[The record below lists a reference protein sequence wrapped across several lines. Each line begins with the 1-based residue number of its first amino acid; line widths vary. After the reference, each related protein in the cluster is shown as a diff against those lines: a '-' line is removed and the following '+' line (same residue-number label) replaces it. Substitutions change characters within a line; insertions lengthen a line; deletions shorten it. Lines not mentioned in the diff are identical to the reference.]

1 MRHNNKQQKSQRR
14 RRTSSILVAGFVSFL
29 MMFGIHIA
37 LTLAQ
42 EPIFPVQQTKDRNLI
57 AQISSE
63 AGWRE
68 AAANNINTYRKGD
81 LTVVVTDANGTRVPN
96 ADVHVAMKRHAY
108 SFGTAIRENILL
120 SSPDNPDGNNYR
132 NKIVQLFNEGV
143 IEDGLKWPKWDDLE
157 LRPRAIEA
165 VKWLRDKNLKVRG
178 HNLVWP
184 SWHNSL
190 PSLKTLYDNT
200 LNQEGKEAADKVLRD
215 RIITHIRD
223 EVGYLKGQIADWDV
237 VNEPSDNND
246 FLKIL
251 GDSVLVDWFNAA
263 READPNAVLYINENL
278 FENNTQAE
286 LYESEIQYLLNNGAP
301 VGGIGLQCHLFKG
314 AISIPQF
321 LSILDRLGK
330 FNLPIKI
337 TEFDM
342 LTADKQLQA
351 DVTRDFMTAVF
362 SNPGTDGFTMWGFW
376 DGAQWFEDAPIYYKD
391 WSLKPS
397 GKVYMDLVFKEWWTD
412 VVGKTDANG
421 EYKIR
426 GFLGDYEVTASKD
439 LVSKTVSTTVSRNG
453 TKLTIAT

>member
-1 MRHNNKQQKSQRR
+1 MRHNNKQQKWQRR
-14 RRTSSILVAGFVSFL
+14 RQTTSTLLAGFVSFL

-42 EPIFPVQQTKDRNLI
+42 ESVLPDQQTKGSNLI
-57 AQISSE
+57 AQISSDD
-63 AGWRE
+63 AWRE

-81 LTVVVTDANGTRVPN
+81 LTVVVTDGNGTPVPN

-108 SFGTAIRENILL
+108 SFGSAIRENTLL

-132 NKIVQLFNEGV
+132 NNILQLFNEGV

-165 VKWLRDKNLKVRG
+165 VKWLRDNNLKVRG
-178 HNLVWP
+178 HTLVWP

-246 FLKIL
+246 FLRVL

-263 READPNAVLYINENL
+263 HEADPNAVLYINENL
-278 FENNTQAE
+278 FENTTQAE

-301 VGGIGLQCHLFKG
+301 LGGIGLQCHLFKG

-337 TEFDM
+337 SEFDM
-342 LTADKQLQA
+342 LTSDKQLQA

-362 SNPGTDGFTMWGFW
+362 SNPATAGFIMWGFW

-412 VVGKTDANG
+412 VYGKTDANG

-439 LVSKTVSTTVSRNG
+439 LVSKTLSTTLSRNG
-453 TKLTIAT
+453 TKLTIGT